1 MKIKQ
6 KTKMKKNIFIIFSFA
21 FFPAILSENEKI
33 FLDGCDGVEKEDPA
47 DCHKLGDKNG
57 DKKYPD
63 YCCHVNDGSEKKK
76 CKTVPYSSYRGEIT
90 KDYIDNILYTVTCPK
105 GSTVY
110 ALEQCGNTFE
120 EAKSLSDCKK
130 YSTFV
135 DSCCYY
141 KTSENNEKSKD
152 FKENSCYWL
161 GSKYEGKINWAGI
174 ELECNYKYLNS
185 SLFLIIFTIL
195 VLF

>member
-6 KTKMKKNIFIIFSFA
+6 KTKMKKNIFIIFFFSNFLA
-21 FFPAILSENEKI
+21 FSSAESI
-33 FLDGCDGVEKEDPA
+33 FLDECDAKTSETDPNNCLKIV
-47 DCHKLGDKNG
+47 DEG
-57 DKKYPD
+57 KKYPD
-63 YCCHVNDGSEKKK
+63 YCCHYSGATNF
-76 CKTVPYSSYRGEIT
+76 CKTVPYSSYRGENF
-90 KDYIDNILYTVTCPK
+90 KDSIGDSLYTVTCPQGQK
-105 GSTVY
+105 TF

-141 KTSENNEKSKD
+141 KTPENGKNNN

-161 GSKYEGKINWAGI
+161 GSKYEGTINWAGI
-174 ELECNYKYLNS
+174 ELECNQKYLNS
-185 SLFLIIFTIL
+185 SLFLIIFIIL

>member
-1 MKIKQ
+1 M
-6 KTKMKKNIFIIFSFA
+6 FIIFSIA
-21 FFPAILSENEKI
+21 FFPVILSENEKI
-33 FLDGCDGVEKEDPA
+33 FLDGCDGEVKEEPK
-47 DCHKLGDKNG
+47 DCHELGDKNG

-63 YCCHVNDGSEKKK
+63 YCCHVTDGTEKM

-90 KDYIDNILYTVTCPK
+90 KDYINNKLYTVTCPK

-141 KTSENNEKSKD
+141 KTPENGKNNN

-161 GSKYEGKINWAGI
+161 GSKYEGTINWAGI
-174 ELECNYKYLNS
+174 ELECNQKYLNS
-185 SLFLIIFTIL
+185 SLFLIIFIIF

>member
-1 MKIKQ
+1 
-6 KTKMKKNIFIIFSFA
+6 MKKNIFIIFLFA
-21 FFPAILSENEKI
+21 IFPAILSENEKI
-33 FLDGCDGVEKEDPA
+33 FLENCEEIENV
-47 DCHKLGDKNG
+47 KNSTMCLKTEEG
-57 DKKYPD
+57 KKYPD
-63 YCCHVNDGSEKKK
+63 YCCHYYHDESTQS
-76 CKTVPYSSYRGEIT
+76 CKTVPYSSYRGENT
-90 KDYIDNILYTVTCPK
+90 KDYIIDKLYTVTCPK
-105 GSTVY
+105 AHKTY
-110 ALEQCGNTFE
+110 ALEQCGNAFE

-161 GSKYEGKINWAGI
+161 GSKYEGTINWAGI
-174 ELECNYKYLNS
+174 ELECNQKYLNS
-185 SLFLIIFTIL
+185 SLFLIIFIIL